1 MVLVAPAA
9 ATTIVRTV
17 RRNVAPAAA
26 TPAIARTIPT
36 ATVATTILRNA
47 APAYPTIVRLTT
59 TAATAATHSPTTGI
73 VVLHSLPMATAT
85 AETLSRAAILL
96 RQLLLVPTPLRRAPT
111 PRLAAA
117 AMAVVAGLQGAQVA
131 AAAFRVVLVGEAA
144 RVVVEVAAV
153 TAAVVGAAT
162 AVAATDQRITDG
174 FEKLH
179 LQTSPLSWRALVSF
193 LCSPRRNSF
202 FDFGLYRVATRYS
215 VG

>member
-17 RRNVAPAAA
+17 RRSVAPAAA

-47 APAYPTIVRLTT
+47 APEYPTIVRLTT
-59 TAATAATHSPTTGI
+59 TAATAATRSPTTGI

-117 AMAVVAGLQGAQVA
+117 MAVVAGLQGAQVA
-131 AAAFRVVLVGEAA
+131 AASRVVLVVEAA

-162 AVAATDQRITDG
+162 AVAATNQRTYLTYSENFICRQARFPG
-174 FEKLH
+174 GPLH
-179 LQTSPLSWRALVSF
+179 FSAL
-193 LCSPRRNSF
+193 PRRNSF